1 MNWIIIG
8 GALFLSLLPIWR
20 SGVHSRKEGVNFW
33 QYMQDLTQE
42 GYEPFGHP
50 HIPYEEAV
58 AQAKEAYQ
66 QCRQINR
73 REE

>member
-1 MNWIIIG
+1 LQWLIAG
-8 GALFLSLLPIWR
+8 LVFTFVPIWR

-33 QYMQDLTQE
+33 QYMSDLNQE

-58 AQAKEAYQ
+58 EQAREAYQ
-66 QCRQINR
+66 RCGLNR
-73 REE
+73 RSEG